1 MKYLGLLAVLR
12 LLPLLGS
19 AYAQVTDDL
28 AGQAPPPAILP
39 EDDTVGPVGL
49 VDELML
55 AHSDLTDIMLRQS
68 IGDFDTPDLPFLL
81 TYVDEDNWELIVV
94 MDAFAALLGFE
105 YEEDAVRVAIGRDVQ
120 VNVLYGEIYL
130 EAAPSRTQQWIQL
143 YKEKCINVRPGH
155 VAICNYATNLL
166 RQAGVNLS
174 TLGSTTSSRTLS
186 SQNPCNA
193 GSSSLACYYYRLYQ
207 DNCIPRHSIS
217 RCTTYAAQ
225 IESAGYALP
234 TTAPNRDTTPPVI
247 TVPRTIIKTTSDPDG
262 ARVYYSVSARDG
274 VDGRVSV
281 SCSPRSGS
289 TFDTG
294 YTRVSCTARDSAGNP
309 ASRSFYVNVRYNPA
323 DTTPPVI
330 TVPGTIT
337 RTTSDPDGAR
347 VYYSVSARDGVDGRV
362 SVSCSPSSDSVFA
375 VGSTTVSCTAS
386 DSAGNVRRA
395 SFVVNVKLNH
405 MITVPDTI
413 TKSTTNPNG
422 LVVEYQ
428 VTARDESNI
437 MLSPVCSPASGSL
450 FPARPTT
457 VNCTVEDSSGNVGR
471 ASFLVN
477 VLFHVPDDVEFYGGE
492 TYIMIFRNSTGA
504 YWSTGTIT
512 LGASDTNGAVGMVVS
527 GHTAEID
534 DPNIYNHRFVSNDA
548 SSSPPDTTV
557 VSYNVPVAHVGG
569 SVDAAF
575 ILITEPNII
584 VHDQIRAHDGTI
596 IDVTQGRLADVDRIE
611 PIHIYGINNNG
622 MGTLLFKNAT
632 SGSGLANVGI
642 SNYASSGGDSGA
654 PIIHY
659 EDDTAHIIGS
669 HVGVLCVFESPSE
682 GQQRINVNGYY
693 YLCDGDT
700 DVFYYTLFSA
710 WENIVDTLD
719 LR

>member
-1 MKYLGLLAVLR
+1 M
-12 LLPLLGS
+12 
-19 AYAQVTDDL
+19 
-28 AGQAPPPAILP
+28 
-39 EDDTVGPVGL
+39 
-49 VDELML
+49 
-55 AHSDLTDIMLRQS
+55 
-68 IGDFDTPDLPFLL
+68 
-81 TYVDEDNWELIVV
+81 
-94 MDAFAALLGFE
+94 
-105 YEEDAVRVAIGRDVQ
+105 
-120 VNVLYGEIYL
+120 
-130 EAAPSRTQQWIQL
+130 
-143 YKEKCINVRPGH
+143 
-155 VAICNYATNLL
+155 
-166 RQAGVNLS
+166 
-174 TLGSTTSSRTLS
+174 
-186 SQNPCNA
+186 
-193 GSSSLACYYYRLYQ
+193 
-207 DNCIPRHSIS
+207 
-217 RCTTYAAQ
+217 
-225 IESAGYALP
+225 
-234 TTAPNRDTTPPVI
+234 
-247 TVPRTIIKTTSDPDG
+247 
-262 ARVYYSVSARDG
+262 
-274 VDGRVSV
+274 

-294 YTRVSCTARDSAGNP
+294 YTRVYCTARDSAGNR
-309 ASRSFYVNVRYNPA
+309 ASGSFYVNVRYTAP

-330 TVPGTIT
+330 TVPDTIT
-337 RTTSDPDGAR
+337 KTTSNSDGAR
-347 VYYSVSARDGVDGRV
+347 VTYSVSARDGVDGRV

>member
-1 MKYLGLLAVLR
+1 
-12 LLPLLGS
+12 
-19 AYAQVTDDL
+19 
-28 AGQAPPPAILP
+28 
-39 EDDTVGPVGL
+39 
-49 VDELML
+49 
-55 AHSDLTDIMLRQS
+55 
-68 IGDFDTPDLPFLL
+68 
-81 TYVDEDNWELIVV
+81 

-247 TVPRTIIKTTSDPDG
+247 TVPGTITRTTSDPDG

>member
-1 MKYLGLLAVLR
+1 MG

-294 YTRVSCTARDSAGNP
+294 YTRV
-309 ASRSFYVNVRYNPA
+309 
-323 DTTPPVI
+323 
-330 TVPGTIT
+330 
-337 RTTSDPDGAR
+337 
-347 VYYSVSARDGVDGRV
+347 
-362 SVSCSPSSDSVFA
+362 
-375 VGSTTVSCTAS
+375 
-386 DSAGNVRRA
+386 
-395 SFVVNVKLNH
+395 
-405 MITVPDTI
+405 
-413 TKSTTNPNG
+413 
-422 LVVEYQ
+422 
-428 VTARDESNI
+428 
-437 MLSPVCSPASGSL
+437 
-450 FPARPTT
+450 
-457 VNCTVEDSSGNVGR
+457 
-471 ASFLVN
+471 
-477 VLFHVPDDVEFYGGE
+477 
-492 TYIMIFRNSTGA
+492 
-504 YWSTGTIT
+504 
-512 LGASDTNGAVGMVVS
+512 
-527 GHTAEID
+527 
-534 DPNIYNHRFVSNDA
+534 
-548 SSSPPDTTV
+548 
-557 VSYNVPVAHVGG
+557 
-569 SVDAAF
+569 
-575 ILITEPNII
+575 
-584 VHDQIRAHDGTI
+584 
-596 IDVTQGRLADVDRIE
+596 
-611 PIHIYGINNNG
+611 
-622 MGTLLFKNAT
+622 
-632 SGSGLANVGI
+632 
-642 SNYASSGGDSGA
+642 
-654 PIIHY
+654 
-659 EDDTAHIIGS
+659 
-669 HVGVLCVFESPSE
+669 
-682 GQQRINVNGYY
+682 
-693 YLCDGDT
+693 
-700 DVFYYTLFSA
+700 
-710 WENIVDTLD
+710 
-719 LR
+719 